1 MSPERTDLTAPA
13 EDPSEVTLSD
23 AEADP
28 GHEGR
33 DGSNGSE
40 ETPPVES
47 AVRLDAT
54 TQTAPSKGLR
64 RVTQAERMG
73 YLARR
78 RATRFRAKKVRRLV
92 RHIDPWSVLKLSL
105 LFFVCV
111 WVIFM
116 IAGVMLWS
124 VAVTSGT
131 ITNVENFVEELLAL
145 PEFQFDADLIFRR
158 GALIGLIMVLASTG
172 AVVLGAVIFNLISD
186 LIGGVWITVIEE
198 ETARPS
204 SGPPS
209 AE

>member
-1 MSPERTDLTAPA
+1 MSPERTDLTAEA
-13 EDPSEVTLSD
+13 EEPSDVTVSA
-23 AEADP
+23 AEPDS

-33 DGSNGSE
+33 EGSNGSE
-40 ETPPVES
+40 ERPSVES
-47 AVRLDAT
+47 VQFDAT
-54 TQTAPSKGLR
+54 VQTAPSKGLR
-64 RVTQAERMG
+64 RVTPTQRMG

-105 LFFVCV
+105 LFFICV

-145 PEFQFDADLIFRR
+145 PEFQFDADLLFRR
-158 GALIGLIMVLASTG
+158 GALIGLIMVLGSTG

-204 SGPPS
+204 PDS
-209 AE
+209 APVP